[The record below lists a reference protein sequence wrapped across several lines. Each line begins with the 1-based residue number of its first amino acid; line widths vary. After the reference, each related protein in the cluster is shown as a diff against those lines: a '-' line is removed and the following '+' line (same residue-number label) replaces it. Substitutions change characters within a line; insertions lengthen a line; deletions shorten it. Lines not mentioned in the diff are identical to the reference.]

1 MKDGKII
8 QDQAVKGYSMLI
20 LDLFKMAIRSL
31 ISHKL
36 RTFLTALGIIIGV
49 ASVISMISIGEGARQ
64 QTLSTISKFGT
75 NIITIKPGNKKS
87 RHVSTGKVDTLMLKD
102 ATFIEQ
108 NVPLI
113 TGVAAQVYRSAQLK
127 FRNKNTN
134 TTVRGTGK
142 NYRRLA
148 NFEMQKGRYFN
159 QQEINVAKRVCVLGA
174 TVVKNLFAGANALG
188 ETIKV
193 DGKNFMVIGMTEP
206 KGALSWFDPDDQ
218 IFIPVSTAQKRVFGM
233 NHIQSIDVQAS
244 KIEDLEVIKEDIT
257 QLLRIRHNIAN
268 GKENDFY
275 VQNSSQWLNSWGDA
289 AKTFTY
295 LLGGI
300 AAISLMVGGI
310 GIMNIMLV
318 SVTERT
324 REIGIRKAI
333 GAKKKEILEQFLI
346 ESVLISFLGGGAG
359 ILLGIGISEIVSN
372 IGEWETIV
380 STQSILLAFGFS
392 VGIGI
397 FFGFYPANKA
407 ANMNPIEALRYE

>member
-1 MKDGKII
+1 
-8 QDQAVKGYSMLI
+8 MLI

-174 TVVKNLFAGANALG
+174 TVVKNLFAEANPLG

-346 ESVLISFLGGGAG
+346 ESVLISFLGGGVG
-359 ILLGIGISEIVSN
+359 VLLGIGISKMVSN
-372 IGEWETIV
+372 IGGWDTIV

>member
-1 MKDGKII
+1 
-8 QDQAVKGYSMLI
+8 MLI
-20 LDLFKMAIRSL
+20 LDLFRMAIRSL

-75 NIITIKPGNKKS
+75 NIITIKPGQKKT
-87 RHVSTGKVDTLMLKD
+87 RHVTTGKVDTLILDD
-102 ATFIEQ
+102 AYFIEN
-108 NVPLI
+108 NVSLI

-127 FRNKNTN
+127 FGNKNTN

-142 NYRRLA
+142 NYVHLA

-159 QQEINVAKRVCVLGA
+159 KQEINASKRVCVLGA
-174 TVVKNLFAGANALG
+174 TVVKNLFEERNALG
-188 ETIKV
+188 QTLKV
-193 DGKNFMVIGMTEP
+193 DGKNFIVIGITEP

-218 IFIPVSTAQKRVFGM
+218 IFIPVTTAQKRVFGM
-233 NHIQSIDVQAS
+233 NHIQSIDVQAA
-244 KIEDLEVIKEDIT
+244 KIEDLELIKDDIS
-257 QLLRIRHNIAN
+257 QILRLRHNIPE

-346 ESVLISFLGGGAG
+346 ESVVISFLGGGVG
-359 ILLGIGISEIVSN
+359 VILGIAISKMVSN
-372 IGEWETIV
+372 IGGWETIV

>member
-1 MKDGKII
+1 
-8 QDQAVKGYSMLI
+8 MLI

-134 TTVRGTGK
+134 TTVRGTGE

-174 TVVKNLFAGANALG
+174 TVVKNLFAEANPLG

-359 ILLGIGISEIVSN
+359 VLLGIGISEIVSN

>member
-1 MKDGKII
+1 
-8 QDQAVKGYSMLI
+8 MLI

-148 NFEMQKGRYFN
+148 NFEMKKGRYFN

-174 TVVKNLFAGANALG
+174 TVVKNLFAEANPLG

-359 ILLGIGISEIVSN
+359 VLLGIGISEIVSN

>member
-1 MKDGKII
+1 
-8 QDQAVKGYSMLI
+8 MLI

-127 FRNKNTN
+127 FGNKNTN

-159 QQEINVAKRVCVLGA
+159 QQEINVAKRVCILGA
-174 TVVKNLFAGANALG
+174 TVVKNLFAEANPLG

-359 ILLGIGISEIVSN
+359 VLLGIGISEIVSN

>member
-1 MKDGKII
+1 
-8 QDQAVKGYSMLI
+8 MLI
-20 LDLFKMAIRSL
+20 LDLFRMAIRSL

-75 NIITIKPGNKKS
+75 NIITIKPGQKKT
-87 RHVSTGKVDTLMLKD
+87 RHVTTGKVDTLILDD
-102 ATFIEQ
+102 AYFIEK
-108 NVPLI
+108 NVSLI

-127 FRNKNTN
+127 FGNKNTN
-134 TTVRGTGK
+134 TTVRGTGE
-142 NYRRLA
+142 NYVDLA
-148 NFEMQKGRYFN
+148 NFEMEKGRYFN
-159 QQEINVAKRVCVLGA
+159 KQEINASKRVCVLGA
-174 TVVKNLFAGANALG
+174 TVVKNLFEERNPLG
-188 ETIKV
+188 QTIKV
-193 DGKNFMVIGMTEP
+193 DGKNFIVIGITEP

-218 IFIPVSTAQKRVFGM
+218 IFIPVTTAQKRVFGM
-233 NHIQSIDVQAS
+233 NHIQSIDVQAA
-244 KIEDLEVIKEDIT
+244 KIEDLELIKDDIS
-257 QLLRIRHNIAN
+257 QILRLRHNIPED
-268 GKENDFY
+268 KENDFY

-346 ESVLISFLGGGAG
+346 ESVVISFLGGGVG
-359 ILLGIGISEIVSN
+359 VILGIAISKMVSN
-372 IGEWETIV
+372 IGGWETIV

>member
-1 MKDGKII
+1 
-8 QDQAVKGYSMLI
+8 MLI
-20 LDLFKMAIRSL
+20 LDLFKMAVRSL

-64 QTLSTISKFGT
+64 QTLNTISKFGT

-174 TVVKNLFAGANALG
+174 TVVKNLFAEADPLG

-359 ILLGIGISEIVSN
+359 VLLGIGISEIVSN

>member
-1 MKDGKII
+1 
-8 QDQAVKGYSMLI
+8 MLI

-49 ASVISMISIGEGARQ
+49 ASVISMISIGEGARK

-127 FRNKNTN
+127 FGNKNTN

-159 QQEINVAKRVCVLGA
+159 QQEINVAKRVCILGA
-174 TVVKNLFAGANALG
+174 TVVKNLFAEANPLG

-218 IFIPVSTAQKRVFGM
+218 IFIPVTTAQKRVFGM

-257 QLLRIRHNIAN
+257 QVLRIRHNIAD

-359 ILLGIGISEIVSN
+359 VLLGMGISEIDSN

>member
-1 MKDGKII
+1 
-8 QDQAVKGYSMLI
+8 MLI

-134 TTVRGTGK
+134 TTVRGTGE

-174 TVVKNLFAGANALG
+174 TVVKNLFAETNPLG

-359 ILLGIGISEIVSN
+359 VLLGIGISEIVSN

>member
-1 MKDGKII
+1 
-8 QDQAVKGYSMLI
+8 MLI
-20 LDLFKMAIRSL
+20 LDLFRMAIRSL

-75 NIITIKPGNKKS
+75 NIITIKPGQKKT
-87 RHVSTGKVDTLMLKD
+87 RHVTTGKVDTLILDD
-102 ATFIEQ
+102 AYFIEK
-108 NVPLI
+108 NVSLI

-127 FRNKNTN
+127 FGNKNTN

-142 NYRRLA
+142 NYVHLA

-159 QQEINVAKRVCVLGA
+159 KQEINASKRVCVLGA
-174 TVVKNLFAGANALG
+174 TVVKNLFEERNPLG
-188 ETIKV
+188 QTIKV
-193 DGKNFMVIGMTEP
+193 DGKNFIVIGITEP

-218 IFIPVSTAQKRVFGM
+218 IFIPVTTAQKRVFGM
-233 NHIQSIDVQAS
+233 NHIQSIDVQAA
-244 KIEDLEVIKEDIT
+244 KIEDLELIKDDIS
-257 QLLRIRHNIAN
+257 QILRLRHNIPED
-268 GKENDFY
+268 KENDFY

-318 SVTERT
+318 SVIERT

-346 ESVLISFLGGGAG
+346 ESVVISFLGGGVG
-359 ILLGIGISEIVSN
+359 VMLGIAISKMVSN
-372 IGEWETIV
+372 IGGWETIV

>member
-1 MKDGKII
+1 
-8 QDQAVKGYSMLI
+8 MLI

-75 NIITIKPGNKKS
+75 NIITIKPGNKNS

-127 FRNKNTN
+127 FGNKNTN

-142 NYRRLA
+142 NYRRIA

-159 QQEINVAKRVCVLGA
+159 QQEINVAKRVCILGA
-174 TVVKNLFAGANALG
+174 TVVKNLFAEANPLG

-218 IFIPVSTAQKRVFGM
+218 IFIPLTTAQRRVFGI

-244 KIEDLEVIKEDIT
+244 KIENLEHIKEDIT
-257 QLLRIRHNIAN
+257 QVLRIRHNIAD

-359 ILLGIGISEIVSN
+359 VLLGMGISEIVSD

>member
-1 MKDGKII
+1 
-8 QDQAVKGYSMLI
+8 MLI

-127 FRNKNTN
+127 FKNKNTN

-174 TVVKNLFAGANALG
+174 TVVKNLFAEANPLG

-359 ILLGIGISEIVSN
+359 VLLGIGISEIVSN

>member
-1 MKDGKII
+1 
-8 QDQAVKGYSMLI
+8 
-20 LDLFKMAIRSL
+20 MAIRSL

-127 FRNKNTN
+127 FGNKNTN

-159 QQEINVAKRVCVLGA
+159 QQEINVAKRVCILGA
-174 TVVKNLFAGANALG
+174 TVVKNLFEEANPLG

-218 IFIPVSTAQKRVFGM
+218 IFIPVTTAQKRVFGM

-257 QLLRIRHNIAN
+257 QVLRIRHNIAD

-359 ILLGIGISEIVSN
+359 VLLGMGISEIVSN

>member
-1 MKDGKII
+1 
-8 QDQAVKGYSMLI
+8 MLI
-20 LDLFKMAIRSL
+20 LDLFKMAVRSL

-108 NVPLI
+108 NDPLI

-127 FRNKNTN
+127 FGNKNTN

-159 QQEINVAKRVCVLGA
+159 QQEINVAKRVCILGA
-174 TVVKNLFAGANALG
+174 TVVKNLFAEANPLG

-218 IFIPVSTAQKRVFGM
+218 IFIPVTTAQKRVFGM

-257 QLLRIRHNIAN
+257 QVLRIRHNIAD

-359 ILLGIGISEIVSN
+359 VLLGMGISEIVSN